1 MRYLL
6 LCFLFFAG
14 LTQSTSVLAQEDWL
28 KNAYDGSHNNLQN
41 PYSASA
47 EASDL
52 FNTQIDLLGTI
63 KKTVEKWE
71 NINDLVESYKKGKP
85 VPWKMWEAM
94 EKYIKWEISK
104 AELAAIIWVWLVE
117 DIKNNTVENDSILV
131 RFARFLLRLVVILAI
146 PMIIIAGL
154 KVIWSRGD
162 EGKMKDALKQI
173 GYVAIGLLIAL
184 ASVMIIFLITA
195 LTRSSLKFF
204 D

>member
-14 LTQSTSVLAQEDWL
+14 LTLSTSVLAVDDWL
-28 KNAYDGSHNNLQN
+28 KDAYFESHNNQQD
-41 PYSASA
+41 PYSADA
-47 EASDL
+47 EAGDL
-52 FNTQIDLLGTI
+52 FYTTNSDMISDAFGI
-63 KKTVEKWE
+63 K
-71 NINDLVESYKKGKP
+71 
-85 VPWKMWEAM
+85 
-94 EKYIKWEISK
+94 
-104 AELAAIIWVWLVE
+104 
-117 DIKNNTVENDSILV
+117 ENDSILV

-173 GYVAIGLLIAL
+173 GYVTIGILLAL

-195 LTRSSLKFF
+195 LTRSSLNFF